1 MTLLKYNL
9 YEDQIYIFKI
19 TSQNKNILSMHWNH
33 LLVRRC
39 TYLAYSAVP
48 KTEPFPALSP
58 SLQKWQEEIT
68 SSRDEVEEV
77 GARAQEI
84 LDERHVSSR
93 LGCQATQLTS
103 RYQALL
109 LQVLVSGPP
118 LPLQAS
124 TLPKLEHPSFLS
136 LPFMKA
142 LTWVFNLLF
151 NFVFVFFFPKEQ
163 IKFLEEEIQSLEEAE
178 LSLSCYS
185 DWYSST
191 HKNFKNV
198 AAKIDK
204 VDKAM
209 MGKKMKTLEVGMAT
223 SGLSPN
229 LSSFTDLLHPPARLL
244 GGAGSSPPGMMWGP
258 WLVTAPQILMVLMV
272 LTQISGNTAEDGRNT
287 KSLLKS
293 LVWKSSID

>member
-151 NFVFVFFFPKEQ
+151 NFVFVFFSQ
-163 IKFLEEEIQSLEEAE
+163 
-178 LSLSCYS
+178 
-185 DWYSST
+185 
-191 HKNFKNV
+191 
-198 AAKIDK
+198 
-204 VDKAM
+204 
-209 MGKKMKTLEVGMAT
+209 
-223 SGLSPN
+223 
-229 LSSFTDLLHPPARLL
+229 
-244 GGAGSSPPGMMWGP
+244 
-258 WLVTAPQILMVLMV
+258 
-272 LTQISGNTAEDGRNT
+272 RN
-287 KSLLKS
+287 K
-293 LVWKSSID
+293 